1 MTKYLMKISPLIGG
15 LMLFLLSFHSV
26 ISKAQI
32 PRTMITVLVAP
43 DHADWTYQIGEKA
56 KFTVTVLKDGNPLN
70 GIKVD
75 IQVGP
80 EKMDADLKKNFT
92 LTTGKQLVEGEMKT
106 PGFLR
111 CIATTLIDG
120 KLYRGL
126 ATVGYNPAAIKPTTD
141 SPVDFVAFW
150 DKAKDDLAKIPL
162 DLKLT
167 LVQEKCTEK
176 VNVYHMSVQNYR
188 LGARLYGM
196 LCVPKK
202 PGKYPAELIVPGAGI
217 RPLSGYV
224 ALAEKGMI
232 TLEIGIHGIP
242 VNMDVNV
249 YNNLYDGAL
258 KDYFF
263 INLDDKDQ
271 YYYKRVYMGCVRAV
285 DVIYSLPEFDGKNV
299 GVFGGSQGGTLSV
312 VTAALDQRVKY
323 MVCLF
328 PAMSDLTGYLHN
340 RAGGW
345 PHTFSKDYAAFNR
358 TERKIQNSKYYDT
371 VNFARLI
378 KIPGLYSWGFNDET
392 CPPTTLFSVYN
403 VINAPKELMLARDA
417 GHFGYPEQWDYLN
430 NWMNT
435 KLLNK

>member
-1 MTKYLMKISPLIGG
+1 MKYQIKISPFIGG
-15 LMLFLLSFHSV
+15 LMLFLLSFQLG
-26 ISKAQI
+26 ICEAQT
-32 PRTMITVLVAP
+32 PRTFITVLVSP
-43 DHADWTYQIGEKA
+43 DHNDWTYKIGEKVN
-56 KFTVTVLKDGNPLN
+56 FTVTVLKDGNPLK
-70 GIKVD
+70 GTKVD

-80 EKMDADLKKNFT
+80 EKMDADFKKNFT
-92 LTTGKQLVEGEMKT
+92 LTTGVQAVTGEMKV

-111 CIATTLIDG
+111 CIATTTIDG

-126 ATVGYNPAAIKPTTD
+126 ATVGYEPDKIKPTTD
-141 SPVDFVAFW
+141 SPADFVAFW
-150 DKAKDDLAKIPL
+150 DKAKADLAKIPL

-167 LVQEKCTEK
+167 LVPEKCTEK

-224 ALAEKGMI
+224 SLAEKGI
-232 TLEIGIHGIP
+232 ISLEIGIHGIP

-285 DVIYSLPEFDGKNV
+285 DVIQSLPEFDGKNI

-312 VTAALDQRVKY
+312 VTAALDERVKY

-345 PHTFSKDYAAFNR
+345 PHTFNKDNAPFNL
-358 TERKIQNSKYYDT
+358 TDRKVQNSKYYDT
-371 VNFARLI
+371 VNFARLL
-378 KIPGLYSWGFNDET
+378 KIPGVYSWGFNDET
-392 CPPTTLFSVYN
+392 CPPTTTYSVYN
-403 VINAPKELMLARDA
+403 VITAPKELFLARDT

-435 KLLNK
+435 KLLTK